1 MNKITK
7 AEYAALPVVNGWR
20 RCPGDTD
27 YSGIE
32 EFGNGARFGT
42 NAVFGNGA
50 QFGDDAVF
58 GNRALF
64 GDDAVFGN
72 GAQFGNW
79 ARFGTN
85 AVFGNDAVFGNR
97 ALFGDDA
104 VFELLTFKA
113 KPGNPLIQF
122 DRFGSACRNTQFFNT
137 DGGIWVRCGC
147 QLLILEDFRKR
158 VREQYAD
165 QGHGLTYLGIANL
178 AEEYFRQEDER
189 NAE

>member
-1 MNKITK
+1 
-7 AEYAALPVVNGWR
+7 V
-20 RCPGDTD
+20 
-27 YSGIE
+27 
-32 EFGNGARFGT
+32 FGNRALFGDDAQFGNRALFGDDAQFGT
-42 NAVFGNGA
+42 NAVFGTNA
-50 QFGDDAVF
+50 QFGNNAQFGTNAQF
-58 GNRALF
+58 GNWAQFGTDAQF

>member
-1 MNKITK
+1 
-7 AEYAALPVVNGWR
+7 
-20 RCPGDTD
+20 
-27 YSGIE
+27 
-32 EFGNGARFGT
+32 
-42 NAVFGNGA
+42 
-50 QFGDDAVF
+50 
-58 GNRALF
+58 
-64 GDDAVFGN
+64 
-72 GAQFGNW
+72 
-79 ARFGTN
+79 
-85 AVFGNDAVFGNR
+85 VFGNR